1 MSTTKSILCDHC
13 AKILKGNHN
22 KFTYDGLTLCLD
34 CYHTA
39 LMNDNV
45 CSSLVSDSILSAP
58 IIRQETDSVI
68 STSIIREM
76 LYVKNNKKQKE
87 LIDKMTLL
95 EEELNRIKE
104 ELNCVKKQSK
114 KIQTMSNSEAI
125 QMYENND

>member
-1 MSTTKSILCDHC
+1 MS
-13 AKILKGNHN
+13 
-22 KFTYDGLTLCLD
+22 
-34 CYHTA
+34 
-39 LMNDNV
+39 DNV
-45 CSSLVSDSILSAP
+45 CSSIVSESMISTH
-58 IIRQETDSVI
+58 IREETYSVI

-95 EEELNRIKE
+95 EEELKSIKE

-125 QMYENND
+125 QMYENHD